1 MSTTHDR
8 NEQVNIVVTEGQ
20 KERWKDY
27 LDRNGAEFQSLSHL
41 IRQSVE
47 KEVSSEENNTQE
59 KAPTQDNS
67 EILEAISR
75 VDERLQDFETRLT
88 SIETEVR
95 NDPDVRDLANRLFE
109 HLPTKDEL
117 LTYEQEV
124 TEAGAQPPDDVV
136 SRCKSGRLDDLATH
150 VEEPHH
156 RVRKGLE
163 RLQRDTHQVHTLDR
177 DGETRYYKGG

>member
-8 NEQVNIVVTEGQ
+8 NEQVNIVVTEAQ
-20 KERWKDY
+20 KEKWKDY
-27 LDRNGAEFQSLSHL
+27 LDQNGAEFQSLSHL
-41 IRQSVE
+41 IRLSVE
-47 KEVSSEENNTQE
+47 KEVSDDEQNTQQQ
-59 KAPTQDNS
+59 APSQDNS
-67 EILEAISR
+67 EVLDAISR

-117 LTYEQEV
+117 LTYEQEI

-136 SRCKSGRLDDLATH
+136 SRCKSGRIDDFATH
-150 VEEPHH
+150 VEEPNH

-177 DGETRYYKGG
+177 DGETRYYKEG